1 MKPDRVG
8 EGKTMKF
15 DALTMVTPAVV
26 TEIGP
31 DDALPGTV
39 VTILVAFDV
48 LTVAAMPLKLT

>member
-1 MKPDRVG
+1 VG